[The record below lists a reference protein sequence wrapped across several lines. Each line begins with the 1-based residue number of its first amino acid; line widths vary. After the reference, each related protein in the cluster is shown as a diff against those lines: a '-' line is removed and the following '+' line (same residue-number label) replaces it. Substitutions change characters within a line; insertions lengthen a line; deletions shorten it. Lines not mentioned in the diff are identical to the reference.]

1 MSRCLLLCLLLTA
14 CYEPAPELASTTE
27 AYHVSYPRLITAEPA
42 LEADVREQVA
52 FWNAS
57 LGVELLRYVE
67 AAGPGVAVAY
77 VNDAREW
84 GATTAEDSIE
94 FAPGWTAGTV
104 AHECGHYLLA
114 QHDFATGESC
124 MGFHRGTQCEVTAKT
139 RDEIMAAYV
148 RHTEDAR

>member
-1 MSRCLLLCLLLTA
+1 MRYMLLCLLLTA
-14 CYEPAPELASTTE
+14 CYEPAPELAHSTE

-42 LEADVREQVA
+42 LEADVRAQVA
-52 FWNAS
+52 FWNAT

-67 AAGPGVAVAY
+67 AAGPGVNVAH
-77 VNDAREW
+77 VNEEREW

-94 FAPGWTAGTV
+94 FAPGWDAGTV
-104 AHECGHYLLA
+104 AHELGHYLLA
-114 QHDFATGESC
+114 THELSTEESC
-124 MGFHRGTQCEVTAKT
+124 MGYHRGAQCEVTETT